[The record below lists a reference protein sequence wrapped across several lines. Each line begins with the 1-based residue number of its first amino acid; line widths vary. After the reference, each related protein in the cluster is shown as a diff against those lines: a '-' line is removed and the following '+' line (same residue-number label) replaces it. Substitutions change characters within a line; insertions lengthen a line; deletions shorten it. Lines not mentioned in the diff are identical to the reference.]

1 MHCLRHFCTWLL
13 CQAVCLRKHTTE
25 AARTANYSEHVIF
38 FRFSDELQGFCIISK
53 NSKSSPKLI
62 WEKPN
67 KQLKGTSLIS
77 VNTDTHPR
85 GPFQKKFTQ
94 HQTITALS
102 TPTARNDFLFYF
114 LVLFCAF
121 CVQTE
126 KKTKNQFIFNKKR
139 HFGSRQQKNF
149 RSKSMMTLFL

>member
-1 MHCLRHFCTWLL
+1 MSLAFCTWLL

-38 FRFSDELQGFCIISK
+38 SRFSDELQGFCIISE

-62 WEKPN
+62 WAKPN

-121 CVQTE
+121 LCPNRKE
-126 KKTKNQFIFNKKR
+126 NKKSIYFQR
-139 HFGSRQQKNF
+139 EMAFSSRQQKNF